1 MAGKSRQAT
10 TRQIDALAV
19 LKQLNPDDIQQRVD
33 ELEKE
38 LRALRV
44 LLRAVRP
51 DAMPSSGGTLTPRR
65 APGGGPTIKDRV
77 VEYLNNHGPSELA
90 DIADG
95 VGAVRQSVSGCLSGN
110 RTLFVR
116 TSQGWRLKK

>member
-1 MAGKSRQAT
+1 MCNVTYLDDASRGDARGCGTAACIPIHGDRDMAGKSRQAT

-51 DAMPSSGGTLTPRR
+51 DAMPSS
-65 APGGGPTIKDRV
+65 
-77 VEYLNNHGPSELA
+77 
-90 DIADG
+90 
-95 VGAVRQSVSGCLSGN
+95 N
-110 RTLFVR
+110 RST
-116 TSQGWRLKK
+116 T